1 MRLSVK
7 EFIFSLEK
15 RKTPACHASTL
26 IRLSDGRLMA
36 AWFGGNHEGSD
47 DVEIWRAV
55 RWGQGWSEPEQVSPG
70 CSEPC
75 WNPVLYRDEEKI
87 TLWYKQGTPIPE
99 WRTMVI
105 YSYDE
110 GYNWTHPRELVP
122 GDRTGG
128 RGPVKD
134 KPILLKSGRLLAGAS
149 HESMEHVWLPF
160 ADLSDDQ
167 GKTWFRSAYL
177 QSAPK
182 ANLIQPT
189 VWESPSGVHAL
200 MRSNAGRIYR
210 ADSRD
215 GGVTWSTAYP
225 IDVPNNNSG
234 IDCALL
240 ADGRIAL
247 VCNPVSTEGCRTPV
261 SLLMSEDDG
270 IHFKHAMDLETG
282 EGEFSYPAVICDED
296 RLHITFTH
304 KRERIMYCCI
314 EL

>member
-1 MRLSVK
+1 MRLAAK
-7 EFIFSLEK
+7 EFIFTLEN

-36 AWFGGNHEGSD
+36 AWFGGSHEGKD
-47 DVEIWRAV
+47 DVEIWLSIRS
-55 RWGQGWSEPEQVSPG
+55 GQGWSEPRQVSPG
-70 CSEPC
+70 CDEPC
-75 WNPVLYRDEEKI
+75 WNPVLFRSEEKI
-87 TLWYKQGTPIPE
+87 TLWYKQGKPIPD
-99 WRTMVI
+99 WRTMVMF
-105 YSYDE
+105 SHDN
-110 GYNWTHPRELVP
+110 GNTWTFPQELLP
-122 GDRTGG
+122 GDCTGG

-134 KPILLKSGRLLAGAS
+134 KPILLKNGRLLAGAS

-177 QSAPK
+177 QSEPK

-189 VWESPSGVHAL
+189 VWESTSGVHAL

-210 ADSRD
+210 ADSTD
-215 GGVTWSTAYP
+215 GGVTWNTAYP

-234 IDCALL
+234 IDCTAL

-247 VCNPVSTEGCRTPV
+247 VCNPVPEKGCRTPV
-261 SLLMSEDDG
+261 SLLISEDDG
-270 IHFKHAMDLETG
+270 LRFEHVMDLESG
-282 EGEFSYPAVICDED
+282 EGEFSYPAVICGDEK
-296 RLHITFTH
+296 LHITFTH
-304 KRERIMYCCI
+304 KRERIMYCCV